1 MSKTAI
7 VTGASR
13 GLGRAIAIGLAE
25 DGYNIVINY
34 AGNTAAAEETK
45 AAVEAHGV
53 QAITVQGDVS
63 DKAAVDALV
72 QTAIDT
78 FGSVE
83 VLVNNAGIVRDKLMR
98 RMKEEDWDVVLNT
111 NLKGVFLMTQAV
123 SPYMV
128 KARRGAIVNISSIV
142 GEIGNRGQANYSAAK
157 AGVIG
162 LTKATAKE
170 FASRGVR
177 ANAVAPGFIETDMT
191 AVLSDAVK
199 QQLVADIPLGH
210 MGQPEDIAE
219 AVRYLVSD
227 RARFVTGA
235 VLDVNGGMA
244 M

>member
-13 GLGRAIAIGLAE
+13 GLGRAIALGLAA

-34 AGNTAAAEETK
+34 AGNAAAAEDTK
-45 AAVEAHGV
+45 AAVETHGV
-53 QAITVQGDVS
+53 SAITVQGDVS

-72 QTAIDT
+72 QRTLDT
-78 FGSVE
+78 FGQID
-83 VLVNNAGIVRDKLMR
+83 VLVNNAGITRDKLMR
-98 RMKEEDWDVVLNT
+98 RMKEDDWDAVIDT

-123 SPYMV
+123 TAHMV
-128 KARRGAIVNISSIV
+128 RARHGAIVNISSVV
-142 GEIGNRGQANYSAAK
+142 GEIGNVGQSNYAAAK
-157 AGVIG
+157 AGVLG

-170 FASRGVR
+170 FASRGIRV
-177 ANAVAPGFIETDMT
+177 NAVAPGFIATDMT
-191 AVLSDAVK
+191 AGLSDPVK
-199 QQLVADIPLGH
+199 EQLIAQIPLGD
-210 MGQPEDIAE
+210 MGRPEDIAA

-227 RARFVTGA
+227 GAAYVTGT

>member
-98 RMKEEDWDVVLNT
+98 RMKEEDWDAVLNT

-210 MGQPEDIAE
+210 MGQPQDIAE

>member
-13 GLGRAIAIGLAE
+13 GLGRAIALGLAA

-34 AGNTAAAEETK
+34 AGNAAAAEDTK
-45 AAVEAHGV
+45 AAVETHGV
-53 QAITVQGDVS
+53 SAITVQGDVS

-72 QTAIDT
+72 QRTLDT
-78 FGSVE
+78 FGQID
-83 VLVNNAGIVRDKLMR
+83 VLVNNAGITRDKLMR
-98 RMKEEDWDVVLNT
+98 RMKEDDWDAVIDT

-123 SPYMV
+123 TAHMV
-128 KARRGAIVNISSIV
+128 RARHGAIVNISSVV
-142 GEIGNRGQANYSAAK
+142 GEIGNVGQSNYAAAK
-157 AGVIG
+157 AGVLG

-170 FASRGVR
+170 FASRGIRV
-177 ANAVAPGFIETDMT
+177 NAVAPGFIATDMT
-191 AVLSDAVK
+191 AGLSDSVK
-199 QQLVADIPLGH
+199 EQLIAQIPLGD
-210 MGQPEDIAE
+210 MGRPEDIAA

-227 RARFVTGA
+227 GAAYVTGT

>member
-83 VLVNNAGIVRDKLMR
+83 ALVNNAGIVRDKLMR
-98 RMKEEDWDVVLNT
+98 RMKEEDWDAVLNT

>member
-13 GLGRAIAIGLAE
+13 GLGRAIALGLAA

-34 AGNTAAAEETK
+34 AGNAAAAEDTK
-45 AAVEAHGV
+45 AAVETHGV
-53 QAITVQGDVS
+53 SAITVQGDVS

-72 QTAIDT
+72 QRTLDT
-78 FGSVE
+78 FE
-83 VLVNNAGIVRDKLMR
+83 QIDVLVNNAGITRDKLMR
-98 RMKEEDWDVVLNT
+98 RMKEDDWDAVIDT

-123 SPYMV
+123 TAHMV
-128 KARRGAIVNISSIV
+128 RARHGAIVNISSVV
-142 GEIGNRGQANYSAAK
+142 GEIGNVGQSNYAAAK
-157 AGVIG
+157 AGVLG

-170 FASRGVR
+170 FASRGIRV
-177 ANAVAPGFIETDMT
+177 NAVAPGFIATDMT
-191 AVLSDAVK
+191 AGLSDSVK
-199 QQLVADIPLGH
+199 EQLIAQIPLGD
-210 MGQPEDIAE
+210 MGRPEDIAA

-227 RARFVTGA
+227 GAAYVTGA

>member
-98 RMKEEDWDVVLNT
+98 RMKEEDWDAVLNT

>member
-7 VTGASR
+7 VTGGSR
-13 GLGRAIAIGLAE
+13 GLGRAIALALAE
-25 DGYNIVINY
+25 DGYDIVINY
-34 AGNTAAAEETK
+34 AGNAAAAEDTK

-53 QAITVQGDVS
+53 KALTVQGDVS
-63 DKAAVDALV
+63 DKAAVEALV
-72 QTAIDT
+72 QTTVDT
-78 FGSVE
+78 FGGVD
-83 VLVNNAGIVRDKLMR
+83 VLVNNAGIVRDRLMR
-98 RMKEEDWDVVLNT
+98 RMKEEDWDAVLNT

-123 SPYMV
+123 SPYML

-142 GEIGNRGQANYSAAK
+142 GEIGNLGQSNYAAAK

-162 LTKATAKE
+162 LTKASAKE
-170 FASRGVR
+170 FAARGVR
-177 ANAVAPGFIETDMT
+177 VNAVAPGFIETDMT

-199 QQLVADIPLGH
+199 EQLVAGIPLGH
-210 MGQPEDIAE
+210 MGAPEDIAE

-227 RARFVTGA
+227 RAGFVTGA

>member
-98 RMKEEDWDVVLNT
+98 RMKEEDWDAVLNT

-177 ANAVAPGFIETDMT
+177 VNAVAPGFIETDMT

>member
-98 RMKEEDWDVVLNT
+98 RMKEEDWDAVLNT

-210 MGQPEDIAE
+210 MGQPNSWPGRDC
-219 AVRYLVSD
+219 
-227 RARFVTGA
+227 RFHRQSS
-235 VLDVNGGMA
+235 
-244 M
+244 

>member
-45 AAVEAHGV
+45 AAVETHGV

-98 RMKEEDWDVVLNT
+98 RMKEEDWDAVLNT

-177 ANAVAPGFIETDMT
+177 VNAVAPGFIETDMT

>member
-13 GLGRAIAIGLAE
+13 GLGRAIALGLAA

-34 AGNTAAAEETK
+34 AGNAAAAEDTK
-45 AAVEAHGV
+45 AAVETHGV
-53 QAITVQGDVS
+53 SAITVQGDVS

-72 QTAIDT
+72 QRTLDT
-78 FGSVE
+78 FGQID
-83 VLVNNAGIVRDKLMR
+83 VLVNNAGITRDKLMR
-98 RMKEEDWDVVLNT
+98 RMKEDDWDAVIDT

-123 SPYMV
+123 TAHMV
-128 KARRGAIVNISSIV
+128 RARHGAIVNISSVV
-142 GEIGNRGQANYSAAK
+142 GEIGNVGQSNYAAAK
-157 AGVIG
+157 AGVLG

-170 FASRGVR
+170 FASRGIRV
-177 ANAVAPGFIETDMT
+177 NAVAPGFIATDMT
-191 AVLSDAVK
+191 AGLSDSVK
-199 QQLVADIPLGH
+199 EQLIAQIPLGD
-210 MGQPEDIAE
+210 MGRPEDIAA

-227 RARFVTGA
+227 GAAYVTGA

>member
-13 GLGRAIAIGLAE
+13 GLGRAIALGLAE

-34 AGNTAAAEETK
+34 AGNAAAAEETK

-53 QAITVQGDVS
+53 QAITVQGDVA
-63 DKAAVDALV
+63 DKAAVEALV
-72 QTAIDT
+72 KTAIDT

-98 RMKEEDWDVVLNT
+98 RMKEEDWDAVLDT

-142 GEIGNRGQANYSAAK
+142 GEIGNLGQSNYAAAK

-199 QQLVADIPLGH
+199 EQLVAGIPLGH

>member
-13 GLGRAIAIGLAE
+13 GLGRAIALGLAA

-34 AGNTAAAEETK
+34 AGNAAAAEDTK
-45 AAVEAHGV
+45 AAVETHGV
-53 QAITVQGDVS
+53 SAITVQGDVS

-72 QTAIDT
+72 QRTLDT
-78 FGSVE
+78 FGQID
-83 VLVNNAGIVRDKLMR
+83 VLVNNAGITRDKLMR
-98 RMKEEDWDVVLNT
+98 RMKEDDWDEVIDT

-123 SPYMV
+123 TAHMV
-128 KARRGAIVNISSIV
+128 RARHGAIVNISSVV
-142 GEIGNRGQANYSAAK
+142 GEIGNVGQSNYAAAK
-157 AGVIG
+157 AGVLG

-170 FASRGVR
+170 FASRGIRV
-177 ANAVAPGFIETDMT
+177 NAVAPGFIATDMT
-191 AVLSDAVK
+191 AGLSDSVK
-199 QQLVADIPLGH
+199 EQLIAQIPLGD
-210 MGQPEDIAE
+210 MGRPEDIAA

-227 RARFVTGA
+227 GAAYVTGA